1 LFSIIDEKNLLPIGR
16 SSGLFRHTWKSKFF
30 ENFPF
35 LPASIIDTG
44 AGMRDIQQAQQG
56 GVFQSVPSQSVTID
70 TGEGL
75 FAQGGK
81 EIHISVC
88 WVENHVGSS

>member
-1 LFSIIDEKNLLPIGR
+1 
-16 SSGLFRHTWKSKFF
+16 
-30 ENFPF
+30 
-35 LPASIIDTG
+35 
-44 AGMRDIQQAQQG
+44 MRDIQQAQQG

-88 WVENHVGSS
+88 WVENHVGSAQQPALLFRVVSHLWPQPQRNYLGTCSQLFTYGNSYPTHGSS